1 VARATARG
9 EGSRRW
15 KVKKVLGIVGSPRIG
30 GNTHILVSQ
39 ILKGAREM
47 GARTELISLG
57 NLRIKECD
65 GCHTCWE
72 TEICRINDGMRG
84 IYNKLMKSDCIVLA
98 SPVYWFGPTVS
109 MKAFIDRLVYFC
121 CSKNED
127 KIKGKEVVLAT
138 VQAGEDPNEANPLI
152 RMLEMSIRYLG
163 MKLKGKII
171 VPNVAEKGAIKKKKS
186 KLKEALNLGWLIGR
200 HS

>member
-1 VARATARG
+1 M
-9 EGSRRW
+9 
-15 KVKKVLGIVGSPRIG
+15 KKILGIAGSPRKG

-47 GARTELISLG
+47 GARTELVSLS

-65 GCHTCWE
+65 GCHTCWD
-72 TEICRINDGMRG
+72 TEICVISDGMKR
-84 IYNKLMKSDCIVLA
+84 IYRKLMESDCIVLA
-98 SPVYWFGPTVS
+98 TPIYWFGPTVS
-109 MKAFIDRLVYFC
+109 MKALIDRLVYFD

-138 VQAGEDPNEANPLI
+138 VFAGDEPNTANPLL
-152 RMLEMSIRYLG
+152 RMLTMTVKYLG
-163 MKLKGKII
+163 MKLKGKILA
-171 VPNVAEKGAIKKKKS
+171 PGVAEKGAIKKKKR
-186 KLKEALNLGWLIGR
+186 KLKEAFNLGRSIGK

>member
-1 VARATARG
+1 
-9 EGSRRW
+9 
-15 KVKKVLGIVGSPRIG
+15 VKRVLGIVGSPRIG

-72 TEICRINDGMRG
+72 TEMCRINDGMTR
-84 IYNKLMKSDCIVLA
+84 IYKKLMESDCIVLA
-98 SPVYWFGPTVS
+98 TPMYWFGPTVS
-109 MKAFIDRLVYFC
+109 MKALIDRLVYFC
-121 CSKNED
+121 SPKTED
-127 KIKGKEVVLAT
+127 KIKGKEAVLA
-138 VQAGEDPNEANPLI
+138 VAFAGEDPAEANPLLK
-152 RMLEMSIRYLG
+152 MLTMTTGYLG
-163 MKLKGKII
+163 MKLRGKIL
-171 VPNVAEKGAIKKKKS
+171 VPGVAEKGAIKKKKS
-186 KLKEALNLGWLIGR
+186 KLKEALNLGRLIGR

>member
-1 VARATARG
+1 M
-9 EGSRRW
+9 
-15 KVKKVLGIVGSPRIG
+15 KKVLGIVGSPRKG

-57 NLRIKECD
+57 KLKIRECD
-65 GCHTCWE
+65 ACHICWE
-72 TEICRINDGMRG
+72 TEVCRINDGMKG
-84 IYNKLMKSDCIVLA
+84 IYRKLMDSDCIILA
-98 SPVYWFGPTVS
+98 TPMYWFGPSVS
-109 MKAFIDRLVYFC
+109 MKALIDRLVYFD
-121 CSKNED
+121 CSKNVD

-138 VQAGEDPNEANPLI
+138 VQAGEDPNTANPLR
-152 RMLEMSIRYLG
+152 RMLKMTVDYLG

-171 VPNVAEKGAIKKKKS
+171 VPGVAEKGAIKKKKR
-186 KLKEALNLGWLIGR
+186 KLREALNLGRLIGK

>member
-1 VARATARG
+1 
-9 EGSRRW
+9 
-15 KVKKVLGIVGSPRIG
+15 VKKVLGLVGSPRKG

-39 ILKGAREM
+39 ILRGAREM
-47 GARTELISLG
+47 GARTELIYLG

-65 GCHTCWE
+65 GCHSCWE
-72 TEICRINDGMRG
+72 TRTCIINDGMKG
-84 IYNKLMKSDCIVLA
+84 IYKKLMESDCIVLA
-98 SPVYWFGPTVS
+98 SPLYWFGPTVA

-138 VQAGEDPNEANPLI
+138 VQAGEDANEANPLI
-152 RMLEMSIRYLG
+152 RMLEMSVRYLG

-171 VPNVAEKGAIKKKKS
+171 VPGVGEKGAIKSKKS
-186 KLKEALNLGWLIGR
+186 KLKQALNLGRLIGR
-200 HS
+200 LGS